1 MPIISPF
8 ISFQGR
14 ITRRTFWVG
23 LLVLVFAS
31 PFAFSTIISA
41 DPFGELVQTA
51 QKLGLVGLI
60 WSIVLIFSLAA
71 LLTKRLHDRN
81 KTGLYAFL
89 FYGPALLKAVQFYTG
104 LEFGVSGFG
113 GGALSWLQD
122 WGWLIG
128 LELGAVGIWFLIE
141 LGLYGPVDPNKYG
154 PDPRDD

>member
-8 ISFQGR
+8 VSFHGR

-23 LLVLVFAS
+23 LIVLTAFS
-31 PFAFSTIISA
+31 PFAFSTLISS
-41 DPFGELVQTA
+41 DPFSDLILKA
-51 QKLGLVGLI
+51 QQLGLKGLI
-60 WSIVLIFSLAA
+60 WSIAIIFALAA

-81 KTGLYAFL
+81 KTGLYAVL

-104 LEFGVSGFG
+104 YAAG
-113 GGALSWLQD
+113 GEWLSSLTEWAD
-122 WGWLIG
+122 GWGWLIG
-128 LELGAVGIWFLIE
+128 LELGAVGLWFLVE